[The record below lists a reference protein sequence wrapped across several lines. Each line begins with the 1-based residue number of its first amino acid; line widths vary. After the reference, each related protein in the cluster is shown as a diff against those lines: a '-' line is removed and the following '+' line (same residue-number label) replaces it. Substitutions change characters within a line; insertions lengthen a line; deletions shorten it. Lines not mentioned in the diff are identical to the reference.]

1 MLLSKFVAGR
11 VLAYSV
17 YTPSGELLLP
27 KGAVLN
33 ERIRL
38 MLARWGVTEVYAE
51 DESPASKATLRGKPP
66 IPAPVDRAYRQAVD
80 QIREA
85 MKSLRV
91 GRGISAAELV
101 QTCGDLVMSIASAP
115 DIVTYLHL
123 LRYRDDYTFQHS
135 IRVGVLSALMAK
147 WLRLPPG
154 EQRQV
159 AAAGALHD
167 LGKAMVPLE
176 ILNKPGRLTP
186 DELAFVRSHPMYGYD
201 LLVPECGTDSIL
213 SRVALEHHERM
224 DGSGYPQGLRGQQA
238 ALSSRIVAVADVYDA
253 MTSDRVYRRR
263 QPRYAVLAE
272 LQECG
277 FYLLDPQVTG
287 IFVERLAQQAHG
299 REVRLSDGR
308 TGRVVFITGDSPARP
323 IVRVEQ
329 QLIDLRQH
337 RHLRLVGESEPE
349 PDERPV
355 VDPSDTDHPQR

>member
-11 VLAYSV
+11 VLAYYV

-38 MLARWGVTEVYAE
+38 MLAKWGITEVYVE
-51 DESPASKATLRGKPP
+51 DERAACKTTLRGKPP

-85 MKSLRV
+85 MKSLRS
-91 GRGISAAELV
+91 GSGISAAELAE
-101 QTCGDLVMSIASAP
+101 TCGNLVMSIASAP

-123 LRYRDDYTFQHS
+123 LHYRHDYTFQHS
-135 IRVGVLSALMAK
+135 IRVGVLSALAAK
-147 WLRLPPG
+147 WLKLPAG

-167 LGKAMVPLE
+167 LGKALVPLE
-176 ILNKPGRLTP
+176 ILNKPGHLTP
-186 DELAFVRSHPMYGYD
+186 DELTFVRSHPMYGYD
-201 LLVPECGTDSIL
+201 LLVPECGADSIV

-238 ALSSRIVAVADVYDA
+238 ALFSRIVAVADVYDA

-263 QPRYAVLAE
+263 QPQYAVLAE
-272 LQECG
+272 LQECS
-277 FYLLDPQVTG
+277 FCLLDPQVTG
-287 IFVERLAQQAHG
+287 VFVERLAQQAHG
-299 REVRLSDGR
+299 CKVQLSDGR
-308 TGRVVFITGDSPARP
+308 TGRVVFISGDNPARP
-323 IVRVEQ
+323 IVRVQQ
-329 QLIDLRQH
+329 QLIDLSQH
-337 RHLRLVGESEPE
+337 RHLRLVGESEAE
-349 PDERPV
+349 PGEQPV
-355 VDPSDTDHPQR
+355 ADSSDADHPR